1 MTMRVDGRGDAGA
14 AEAAGGVAL
23 GSGAPTVWTG
33 VVVVL
38 TVGDEAALSP
48 AVVLVETA
56 ELEEVMLAE
65 LEEMMLAELG
75 APEVCSGVVV

>member
-1 MTMRVDGRGDAGA
+1 MTMRVDGRGDTELLGA
-14 AEAAGGVAL
+14 AEVVPL

-48 AVVLVETA
+48 AVVLVATA
-56 ELEEVMLAE
+56 ELEEVVLAE